1 MLPFKKILCPT
12 DFSQHSY
19 EALKMADELA
29 LKFGASLYL
38 LHVIAPVPII
48 TATGTPMT
56 AGIGPSEF
64 NVPFYQQELKTSAE
78 KKLRELVKRR
88 IPKKLKVQS
97 IVVHGNAAD
106 EIVQMAKREKI
117 GLIVIA
123 THGETGF
130 RHFIFG
136 SVAEKVVRLAP
147 CPVLTIRSRG
157 SRS

>member
-12 DFSQHSY
+12 DFSKPSY
-19 EALKMADELA
+19 EALKMANELA
-29 LKFGASLYL
+29 LKFGARLYL
-38 LHVIAPVPII
+38 LHVTAPVPII

-78 KKLRELVKRR
+78 EKLRELIKRK
-88 IPKKLKVQS
+88 ISKKLKVQPL
-97 IVVHGNAAD
+97 VMHGNAAD
-106 EIVQMAKREKI
+106 EIVRTAKKEKI

-157 SRS
+157 KRS

>member
-1 MLPFKKILCPT
+1 MLPLKKILCPT

-19 EALKMADELA
+19 EALKVANELA
-29 LKFGASLYL
+29 LKFSARLYV
-38 LHVIAPVPII
+38 LHVTAPVPLI
-48 TATGTPMT
+48 TATATPMT

-64 NVPFYQQELKTSAE
+64 NVPFYQQELKTSAV
-78 KKLRELVKRR
+78 KKLQELVKRR
-88 IPKKLKVQS
+88 ISKRLKVQS

-106 EIVQMAKREKI
+106 EIVRIAKKEKI

-130 RHFIFG
+130 RHLIFG

-157 SRS
+157 KRS